1 MLMIENKIISEEI
14 FKERFVCDL
23 NACKGSC
30 CWEGDYGAPLEL
42 EELDTLEAIYED
54 VKPFLTAEGIAAI
67 EKEGPAVYIQ
77 EERGFATTLVEDKAC
92 AYLTFEANGMAKC
105 GIEKAY
111 EAGVIDYVKPISCHL
126 YPIRVE
132 QAPNPSFELLEYDR
146 WDICSAACSNGE
158 KLNVPIYKF
167 VKGPLIRKYGEDFYE
182 QLEGLAEYIK

>member
-1 MLMIENKIISEEI
+1 
-14 FKERFVCDL
+14 
-23 NACKGSC
+23 
-30 CWEGDYGAPLEL
+30 
-42 EELDTLEAIYED
+42 
-54 VKPFLTAEGIAAI
+54 
-67 EKEGPAVYIQ
+67 
-77 EERGFATTLVEDKAC
+77 
-92 AYLTFEANGMAKC
+92 MAKC
-105 GIEKAY
+105 GIEKAH

-132 QAPNPSFELLEYDR
+132 EAANPSFELLEYDR

>member
-1 MLMIENKIISEEI
+1 MIENKIISEEI

-23 NACKGSC
+23 NACQGSC

-54 VKPFLTAEGIAAI
+54 VKPFLTPEGIAAI
-67 EKEGPAVYIQ
+67 EKEGPAVYIP
-77 EERGFATTLVEDKAC
+77 EERGFATTLVKDKAC
-92 AYLTFEANGMAKC
+92 AYLIFEANGMAKC
-105 GIEKAY
+105 GIEKAH

-132 QAPNPSFELLEYDR
+132 EAANPSFELLEYDR

>member
-42 EELDTLEAIYED
+42 EELDTLEAIYEE

-67 EKEGPAVYIQ
+67 EKEGPAVYIP

-92 AYLTFEANGMAKC
+92 AYLTFEENGMAKC
-105 GIEKAY
+105 GIEKAH
-111 EAGVIDYVKPISCHL
+111 EAGLIDYVKPISCHL
-126 YPIRVE
+126 YPIRIE
-132 QAPNPSFELLEYDR
+132 EAANPSFELLEYDR